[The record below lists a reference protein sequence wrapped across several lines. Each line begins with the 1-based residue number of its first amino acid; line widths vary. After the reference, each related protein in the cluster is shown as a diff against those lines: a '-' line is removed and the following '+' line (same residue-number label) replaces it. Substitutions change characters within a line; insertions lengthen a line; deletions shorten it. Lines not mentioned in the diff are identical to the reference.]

1 MSDNKKEYK
10 KTILID
16 LDGVLNTYMGNFDKN
31 VIPPIKSGAKEF
43 LEKLYQNYDLRLF
56 TTRNKL
62 LASKWL
68 IEYEIDKYFSD
79 ITNVK
84 ELSYLIID
92 DRCIKFTGD
101 YEKLTDNIE
110 KFKPWFK
117 E

>member
-1 MSDNKKEYK
+1 MSDNKEYK

-16 LDGVLNTYMGNFDKN
+16 LDGVLNTYTGNFDKN
-31 VIPPIKSGAKEF
+31 FIPPMKKGAKEF
-43 LEKLYQNYDLRLF
+43 LEKLYKIYDLRLF

-68 IEYEIDKYFSD
+68 IENEIDKYFSD

-84 ELSYLIID
+84 EISFLIID

-101 YEKLTDNIE
+101 YNELTDNIE
-110 KFKPWFK
+110 DFNPWYK

>member
-1 MSDNKKEYK
+1 MSNNKKEYK

-16 LDGVLNTYMGNFDKN
+16 LDGVLNTYTGNFDKN
-31 VIPPIKSGAKEF
+31 VIPPMKEGAKEF
-43 LEKLYQNYDLRLF
+43 LENLYQSYDLRLF

-68 IEYEIDKYFSD
+68 IDNEIDKYFSD

-84 ELSYLIID
+84 ELSFLIID

-101 YEKLTDNIE
+101 YKELTDNIE
-110 KFKPWFK
+110 DFKPWFR